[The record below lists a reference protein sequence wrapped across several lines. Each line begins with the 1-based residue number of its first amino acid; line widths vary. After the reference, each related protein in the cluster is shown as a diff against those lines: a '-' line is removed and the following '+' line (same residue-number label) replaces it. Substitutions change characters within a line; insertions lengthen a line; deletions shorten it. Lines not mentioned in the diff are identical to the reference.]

1 MESRVLSVLRGKFS
15 TTKSL
20 IGLAVGVLFAVS
32 AFGLVFSKLSAAPGG
47 DCTPNSIIECGVGS
61 ASEFVAKA
69 NENAP
74 GDLQTIYADYGLV
87 PSEYAR
93 FASNAKSG
101 TSFTD
106 GRIEVDGRTV
116 ATGTSSIGRTQF
128 SYSHAKGIGG
138 KTYYESATTSVQKSN
153 LPVLVLFNEQGGF
166 EFAVITT
173 CGNPISGNPSNPS
186 YSCDSLNTTKIDN
199 NTYKFTTNA
208 SAGNGAAIA
217 KVVYDFGDG
226 TATVEKTNPAEE
238 VTHTYAQ
245 AGNYQAKVTVH
256 VSLPGGGTSVV
267 APAGNCVK
275 NITIEA
281 APAAAC
287 TVLTVAKLDRNRFR
301 FDATG
306 TVSGGATISRID
318 FFVRDTNGKD
328 VQEKSVNTSNNQ
340 ASAEFT
346 VANPGS
352 YTAQAYVIAS
362 TGGAVTSEAC
372 KKSFTVEEAP
382 VFRCVSL
389 QAAALNDKKTEFR
402 FTVNY
407 AAAGGATLTSAD
419 FSLDGGAASN
429 VTPVDGVVSKD
440 YTFAQDGS
448 SHTVKATLNFTV
460 GSTTETV
467 VCSATVTSG
476 KTPMCP
482 VPGKEHLPV
491 DSPECQYCPVP
502 GKQNLPKDSPDCKE
516 TPVQPEVLPSTGA
529 GDAGTTVAIVASA
542 SILGYLGHFLYRMR
556 REG

>member
-1 MESRVLSVLRGKFS
+1 MGSRVLSALSSKFN
-15 TTKSL
+15 TKKSL
-20 IGLAVGVLFAVS
+20 IGLAVGVMFAVS
-32 AFGLVFSKLSAAPGG
+32 AFGLAFSKLSAAPGG

-61 ASEFVAKA
+61 ASDFVAKV

-93 FASNAKSG
+93 FASNAKAG

-106 GRIEVDGRTV
+106 GHIEVDGRTV

-128 SYSHAKGIGG
+128 SYSHAKSIGN

-153 LPVLVLFNEQGGF
+153 LPVLVLFNDQGGF
-166 EFAVITT
+166 EFAVITS

-186 YSCDSLNTTKIDN
+186 YSCDSLNTTKVDS

-226 TATVEKTNPAEE
+226 TATVEKTNPADE

-245 AGNYQAKVTVH
+245 AGNYQAKVTVY
-256 VSLPGGGTSVV
+256 VSLPGGGTSVI
-267 APAGNCVK
+267 APTGNCIK
-275 NITIEA
+275 NIVIEA
-281 APAAAC
+281 APGAAC
-287 TVLTVAKLDRNRFR
+287 TALTVAKLDRNRFR
-301 FDATG
+301 FDA
-306 TVSGGATISRID
+306 SGSVTNGATISRID
-318 FFVRDTNGKD
+318 FYIRDTNGKD
-328 VQEKSVNTSNNQ
+328 VQSKPVNTSNNQ

-346 VANPGS
+346 IDNPGS

-362 TGGAVTSEAC
+362 TGNATSDAC
-372 KKSFTVEEAP
+372 KKPFTVEEAP
-382 VFRCVSL
+382 VFKCVSL

-407 AAAGGATLTSAD
+407 SASGGATLSSAD
-419 FSLDGGAASN
+419 FTVDGGTASN
-429 VTPVDGVVSKD
+429 VTPVNGVVSKD
-440 YTFAQDGS
+440 YSFAADGA
-448 SHTVKATLNFTV
+448 SHTVKATLNFNI
-460 GSTTETV
+460 GSTTEKV
-467 VCSATVTSG
+467 ECSATVTAG

-482 VPGKEHLPV
+482 VPGKENFPV
-491 DSPECQYCPVP
+491 GSPECQYCPIP
-502 GKQNLPKDSPDCKE
+502 GKENLPKDSPDCKE
-516 TPVQPEVLPSTGA
+516 TPVQPPVLPSTGA
-529 GDAGTTVAIVASA
+529 GDAGTTIAIFASA
-542 SILGYLGHFLYRMR
+542 GILGYLGHFLYRIR